1 MVNKRISDIVTQSHK
16 LAGLNRRQ
24 LVDPD
29 IFISKSN
36 QLAEQ
41 LRQAKQQKEKLLEQE
56 DNTVLE
62 STLDLEDA
70 LKDGPDFLDAFEEE
84 LFCELIDKVIVDSN
98 TRIRFRLK
106 NGLELPESIRRT
118 VR

>member
-1 MVNKRISDIVTQSHK
+1 MQDVIR
-16 LAGLNRRQ
+16 
-24 LVDPD
+24 
-29 IFISKSN
+29 
-36 QLAEQ
+36 
-41 LRQAKQQKEKLLEQE
+41 
-56 DNTVLE
+56 
-62 STLDLEDA
+62 
-70 LKDGPDFLDAFEEE
+70 DGPDFLGVFEEE

>member
-1 MVNKRISDIVTQSHK
+1 M
-16 LAGLNRRQ
+16 
-24 LVDPD
+24 
-29 IFISKSN
+29 
-36 QLAEQ
+36 AEQ

-56 DNTVLE
+56 DNSVLE
-62 STLDLEDA
+62 STLDLQDVIR
-70 LKDGPDFLDAFEEE
+70 DGPDFLDIFEEE
-84 LFCELIDKVIVDSN
+84 LFCELTDKVIVDSN